1 MVKWRRR
8 REIVLLRK
16 RLGLSE
22 HSFWNKVSVSRRRDR
37 QQYERSPR
45 KDAKRQRKIEPRQCA
60 GPLDLQKIRYA
71 IATPPPAVAALPQ
84 GVSSLTWTADES
96 RAVLFLGKQIVG
108 KSESSFRRLS
118 NIEQRGDSR
127 NGILSHYRSALRPC
141 AVIESVALT
150 PVRRKHD
157 APTSTAVVHRSARGD

>member
-45 KDAKRQRKIEPRQCA
+45 KNAKREQKIEPRQCA
-60 GPLDLQKIRYA
+60 GSSDLQNNIRDSY
-71 IATPPPAVAALPQ
+71 PPPAVAALPQ
-84 GVSSLTWTADES
+84 GVSSLTWTAGES
-96 RAVLFLGKQIVG
+96 RAVLFLGKQIAR
-108 KSESSFRRLS
+108 KKRKQLSE
-118 NIEQRGDSR
+118 IEQ
-127 NGILSHYRSALRPC
+127 Y
-141 AVIESVALT
+141 
-150 PVRRKHD
+150 
-157 APTSTAVVHRSARGD
+157 